1 MKDRSHDET
10 MAELFRI
17 DASYAAELLTEVIR
31 DGDADELAVLK
42 RQLSAA
48 FVIKEAYPSA

>member
-1 MKDRSHDET
+1 